1 MALDENM
8 DKIRE
13 IIASAEEEIKSIEV
27 EKDIPLELDL
37 GNLLV
42 TDNNE
47 IDKGKFSDEN
57 EVEEYL
63 KSLARDGVQSIINAV
78 YELPTDT
85 IDNNI
90 YALIPK
96 PTTRLP
102 REKPVPKPKP
112 LTKWE
117 QYAKEKGIKKTKK
130 PTKIWDE
137 ILKEWVP
144 KYGYLKA
151 AAERKKNWVLEVP
164 ENADPFEDQFRKMSE
179 KKKERVARNEYQ
191 RLSNIARAKN
201 VKVPKLGVTSETM
214 KSKFEMKTAL
224 EQTRLSTASLGKFQ
238 KTLQKEKPL
247 PERKRGEKRKL
258 PATNNSFAG
267 IEQERKRSLTI
278 LSKMKKS
285 ELDYEMAVN
294 KQIKMENV
302 AMSHTGKKNAN
313 SGRRSKRGGRQ
324 RGKSE
329 YKALSKGLSQK
340 IKSKGSKG
348 SNASRG
354 SKGSN
359 ASRGSKGKQ
368 SGGKKRRK

>member
-63 KSLARDGVQSIINAV
+63 KSLARDGVQN
-78 YELPTDT
+78 YRGE
-85 IDNNI
+85 
-90 YALIPK
+90 K
-96 PTTRLP
+96 TR
-102 REKPVPKPKP
+102 PKPKP

-137 ILKEWVP
+137 ILKNGCP
-144 KYGYLKA
+144 NM
-151 AAERKKNWVLEVP
+151 ERKKNWVLEVP

-302 AMSHTGKKNAN
+302 ADVSYWKEE
-313 SGRRSKRGGRQ
+313 R
-324 RGKSE
+324 
-329 YKALSKGLSQK
+329 
-340 IKSKGSKG
+340 
-348 SNASRG
+348 
-354 SKGSN
+354 
-359 ASRGSKGKQ
+359 
-368 SGGKKRRK
+368 